1 MLSRRYAHFFLF
13 GIALFITHA
22 SASAPSNDT
31 STDDKVSCVY
41 PISGVYG
48 LLSRVLFYSSLIF
61 AVLGQRF
68 EWLVIGALASAMTF
82 SATTAIHIII
92 IFATHGRHPPI
103 LDLDA
108 VSIALMAIASVSMFP
123 ALICFSSAF
132 QKNRAGRVVITIW
145 FFTMVIAYVLALLVL
160 FDTAAQHSNVAVPC
174 FFPDKTLL
182 TSLAQL
188 DGTRDLECIYDCFLT
203 RGSILKPQDAAMVM
217 WGSPMHGAL
226 GTWSMIVSVLI
237 SSLMI
242 YFGSFLA
249 FTCWKTPFSEKRD
262 KASDKPQIRFGYGT
276 GSDKDGYRMVERF
289 VIIGSVLWAPVVLL
303 VEISMRNIPIEE
315 NFNAIGQ
322 WGSWVAALFA
332 IIGSVIYHF
341 FEPADSHE
349 HRKTPEASSDDGF
362 ASTRSDG
369 SCTPPSSQRR
379 SSEEEIARHGCTP
392 DAAAGRI
399 GVVPARDLTAY
410 TPRWERRC
418 PERRLASGGNS
429 ATDMRDE
436 EADIGGYG
444 IPLADR
450 GQ

>member
-1 MLSRRYAHFFLF
+1 
-13 GIALFITHA
+13 
-22 SASAPSNDT
+22 
-31 STDDKVSCVY
+31 
-41 PISGVYG
+41 VYG
-48 LLSRVLFYSSLIF
+48 LLSRVLFYASLTF

-68 EWLVIGALASAMTF
+68 EWLAIGALASAMTF
-82 SATTAIHIII
+82 SATAAIHIII

-108 VSIALMAIASVSMFP
+108 VSIALIAIASVSMFP
-123 ALICFSSAF
+123 ALMCFSSAL
-132 QKNRAGRVVITIW
+132 QKNRAGRVVITLW

-160 FDTAAQHSNVAVPC
+160 FDTGAQHSNAAVPC

-217 WGSPMHGAL
+217 WGSPMHGTF
-226 GTWSMIVSVLI
+226 GTWSMSVCVLI

-242 YFGSFLA
+242 YFGVFLA

-276 GSDKDGYRMVERF
+276 ASDKDAYRMVERL
-289 VIIGSVLWAPVVLL
+289 VIIGSVLWAPLVLL
-303 VEISMRNIPIEE
+303 VEISMRNIPVEE
-315 NFNAIGQ
+315 KLNAIGQ

-341 FEPADSHE
+341 FEPPDSHE
-349 HRKTPEASSDDGF
+349 VGKTPEASLDDGF
-362 ASTRSDG
+362 ASTGSDD
-369 SCTPPSSQRR
+369 SRTPPSSQRR
-379 SSEEEIARHGCTP
+379 SFEEETASHGCTP
-392 DAAAGRI
+392 AAAAAPAGRT
-399 GVVPARDLTAY
+399 GVVSARDLAAY

-418 PERRLASGGNS
+418 PERRLASGVNS